1 MPQIKFDYLI
11 EAIHY
16 SPDGVLEKVRLYEKR
31 GPSFSD
37 RVMMN
42 RDQLIHI
49 LRTGKKVVTGSRQAY
64 LGSTFTLTG
73 EIQLSGSK
81 DVPTIVLGEEPSR
94 QDSLAGLPIF

>member
-1 MPQIKFDYLI
+1 MAQNKFDYMI

-16 SPDGVLEKVRLYEKR
+16 TADGVLEKVRLYEKR

-37 RVMMN
+37 RVMIS

-49 LRTGKKVVTGSRQAY
+49 LKSGKKVVSGTRKAY
-64 LGSTFTLTG
+64 LGSTFDLTG

-81 DVPTIVLGEEPSR
+81 DAPTIVLGEEPSS
-94 QDSLAGLPIF
+94 QDQLAGLPIF